1 MGLQA
6 AILAVFLIGLFRL
19 RSYMGLSLLY
29 IALGV
34 FQHIQTLLALSIY
47 IEVYPGILVSPGS
60 AVLFTGSFFAILLVY
75 IREDAVEARKI
86 CYGILGANLIAGLLS
101 YLFAIN
107 LKSPVTLNFYN
118 LPLELFNL
126 NARVMIT
133 GVLILALD
141 VLLIIFVYEAV
152 SRLLRKKFFL
162 RVLLS
167 LVVVLC
173 VDTVL
178 FVVGNFI
185 NQPNFTSILI
195 SGLIGKSIMAVFYS
209 GILTLYL
216 RVFEKE
222 KTHIVQEELPVRD
235 IFQLLT
241 FRQKYQLL
249 QEQMKIDPLTGVY
262 NRGFFDDI
270 VPKQVNLSHR
280 LEMPVSLIMMDI
292 DHFKRVND
300 SYGHQTGDVVLKK
313 LAQFLSG
320 CIRSSDYLY
329 RYGGEEFAILLP
341 NTPVASA
348 YTLGKKIIE
357 KLRDNPVAGN
367 LLAVRDRITITMGIA
382 CYPDEV
388 SSMEKLVGLADSRLY
403 AGKEAG
409 RNRIVWEGHG
419 IDREET
425 IGHA

>member
-1 MGLQA
+1 
-6 AILAVFLIGLFRL
+6 
-19 RSYMGLSLLY
+19 MGLSLLY

-47 IEVYPGILVSPGS
+47 VEVYPGILISPGS

-75 IREDAVEARKI
+75 IREDALEARKI

-101 YLFAIN
+101 YLFALN

-118 LPLELFNL
+118 LPLELFSQ
-126 NARVMIT
+126 NARVMII
-133 GVLILALD
+133 GVVVLALD
-141 VLLIIFVYEAV
+141 VILIIFIYEAI
-152 SRLLRKKFFL
+152 SRLLRKTFFL

-173 VDTVL
+173 FDTVL
-178 FVVGNFI
+178 FVTGNFL
-185 NQPNFTSILI
+185 NQPNFNSILI

-222 KTHIVQEELPVRD
+222 KANIRQGELPVRD

-249 QEQMKIDPLTGVY
+249 QEQIKIDPLTGVY
-262 NRGFFDDI
+262 NRGFFNDI
-270 VPKQVNLSHR
+270 LPKQLNLSQR
-280 LEMPVSLIMMDI
+280 LEMPVSLIMADI

-300 SYGHQTGDVVLKK
+300 RYGHQTGDIVLKE
-313 LAQFLSG
+313 LAQFFSR
-320 CIRSSDYLY
+320 CIRASDYLY

-341 NTPVASA
+341 NTPAASA
-348 YTLGKKIIE
+348 YTLGSKIGDS
-357 KLRDNPVAGN
+357 LRKDPVAGN
-367 LLAVRDRITITMGIA
+367 LLSQKDRITVTMGIA

-388 SSMEKLVGLADSRLY
+388 SSMEELVGLADSRLY

-409 RNRIVWEGHG
+409 RDRIVWKGKG
-419 IDREET
+419 IGIQEA
-425 IGHA
+425 GNSV

>member
-1 MGLQA
+1 
-6 AILAVFLIGLFRL
+6 
-19 RSYMGLSLLY
+19 MGLSLLY

-47 IEVYPGILVSPGS
+47 VEVYPGILISPGS

-75 IREDAVEARKI
+75 IREDALEARKI

-101 YLFAIN
+101 YLFALN

-118 LPLELFNL
+118 LPLELFSQ
-126 NARVMIT
+126 NARVMII
-133 GVLILALD
+133 GVVVLALD
-141 VLLIIFVYEAV
+141 VILIIFIYEAI
-152 SRLLRKKFFL
+152 SRLLRKTFFL

-173 VDTVL
+173 FDTVL
-178 FVVGNFI
+178 FVTGNFL
-185 NQPNFTSILI
+185 NQPNFNSILI

-222 KTHIVQEELPVRD
+222 KANIRQGELPVRD

-249 QEQMKIDPLTGVY
+249 QEQIKIDPLTGVY
-262 NRGFFDDI
+262 NRGFFNDI
-270 VPKQVNLSHR
+270 LP
-280 LEMPVSLIMMDI
+280 I

-300 SYGHQTGDVVLKK
+300 RYGHQTGDIVLKE
-313 LAQFLSG
+313 LAQFFSR
-320 CIRSSDYLY
+320 CIRASDYLY

-341 NTPVASA
+341 NTPAASA
-348 YTLGKKIIE
+348 YTLGSKIGDS
-357 KLRDNPVAGN
+357 LRKDPVAGN
-367 LLAVRDRITITMGIA
+367 LLSQKDRITVTMGIA

-388 SSMEKLVGLADSRLY
+388 SSMEELVGLADSRLY

-409 RNRIVWEGHG
+409 RDRIVWKGKG
-419 IDREET
+419 IGIQEA
-425 IGHA
+425 GNSV